1 MLFVRPGELRRAEWA
16 EIDLDAAVWSIPAA
30 KMKMKEPHIVPLCR
44 QAVEILTELK
54 ELTGASRYVF
64 PSTRSFTK
72 PMSENTVN
80 AAIRYLGYDRETMTG
95 HGFRAMARTILDEVL
110 HDKSVCH

>member
-1 MLFVRPGELRRAEWA
+1 MAGAPHRQ
-16 EIDLDAAVWSIPAA
+16 IDLDEAVWSIPTE
-30 KMKMKEPHIVPLCR
+30 KMKMKEFHIIPLPH

-72 PMSENTVN
+72 PMSEHTVN
-80 AAIRYLGYDRETMTG
+80 VAIRYLGYSE
-95 HGFRAMARTILDEVL
+95 
-110 HDKSVCH
+110 S